1 MNDKRIPARF
11 EALSNGEI
19 IWATNI
25 YALDEDE
32 LREEGFSVFNYE
44 EDLDDEMKW
53 ISTMLTEAIG
63 NELEIEVVIF
73 ALKAM
78 QQNSS
83 LSPAM
88 ALRFGYLEWI
98 K

>member
-11 EALSNGEI
+11 EAPSNGEI

-32 LREEGFSVFNYE
+32 LREEGFSVFDYE

-53 ISTMLTEAIG
+53 IGTMLTEAIG
-63 NELEIEVVIF
+63 NELEVEVVIF

>member
-11 EALSNGEI
+11 EAPSNGEL

-25 YALDEDE
+25 YALDQDE
-32 LREEGFSVFNYE
+32 LREEGFSVFDYE
-44 EDLDDEMKW
+44 EDLEEEMKW
-53 ISTMLTEAIG
+53 ASTMLTEAI
-63 NELEIEVVIF
+63 ESDLAVEVVIF

>member
-11 EALSNGEI
+11 EAPSNGEI

-32 LREEGFSVFNYE
+32 LREEGFSVFEYE
-44 EDLDDEMKW
+44 EDMEDEMKW
-53 ISTMLTEAIG
+53 IGTMLNEAIES
-63 NELEIEVVIF
+63 ELEVEIVLF

>member
-11 EALSNGEI
+11 EAPSNGEI

-32 LREEGFSVFNYE
+32 LREEGFSVFDYE
-44 EDLDDEMKW
+44 EDLEEEMKW
-53 ISTMLTEAIG
+53 ASTMLTEAI
-63 NELEIEVVIF
+63 ESDLVVEVVIF

>member
-11 EALSNGEI
+11 EAPSNGET

-32 LREEGFSVFNYE
+32 LREEGFSVFEYE
-44 EDLDDEMKW
+44 EDMEDEMKW
-53 ISTMLTEAIG
+53 IGTMLNESIES
-63 NELEIEVVIF
+63 ELEVEVVLF

>member
-11 EALSNGEI
+11 EAPSNGEI

-44 EDLDDEMKW
+44 EDLEDEMKW
-53 ISTMLTEAIG
+53 AKTMLSEAIES
-63 NELEIEVVIF
+63 ELEVEVVLF

>member
-11 EALSNGEI
+11 EAPSNGEI

-44 EDLDDEMKW
+44 EDMEDEMKW
-53 ISTMLTEAIG
+53 IGTMLNEAIES
-63 NELEIEVVIF
+63 ELDVEVVLF

-78 QQNSS
+78 QENSS

>member
-11 EALSNGEI
+11 EAPSNGEI

-32 LREEGFSVFNYE
+32 LREEGFSVFEYE
-44 EDLDDEMKW
+44 EDMEDEMKW
-53 ISTMLTEAIG
+53 IGTMLTEAIG
-63 NELEIEVVIF
+63 NELEVEVVLF

>member
-11 EALSNGEI
+11 EAPSNGEL

-63 NELEIEVVIF
+63 NELEVEVVIF

-78 QQNSS
+78 QENSS

>member
-1 MNDKRIPARF
+1 MNDKKIPARF
-11 EALSNGEI
+11 KAPSNGEL
-19 IWATNI
+19 IWTTNI
-25 YALDEDE
+25 YALDENE
-32 LREEGFSVFNYE
+32 LNEEGFSIFNYE
-44 EDLDDEMKW
+44 EDTEDEMKW
-53 ISTMLTEAIG
+53 IGTML
-63 NELEIEVVIF
+63 NESIEKELDIEVVLF

>member
-1 MNDKRIPARF
+1 MNDKKIPARF
-11 EALSNGEI
+11 EAPSNGEI

-32 LREEGFSVFNYE
+32 LREEGFSVFDYE
-44 EDLDDEMKW
+44 EDLEEEMKW
-53 ISTMLTEAIG
+53 ASTMLTEAI
-63 NELEIEVVIF
+63 ESDLTVEVVIF

>member
-11 EALSNGEI
+11 EAPSNGEI

-44 EDLDDEMKW
+44 EDMEDEMKW
-53 ISTMLTEAIG
+53 IGTMLTEAIG
-63 NELEIEVVIF
+63 SELEVEVVLF

>member
-11 EALSNGEI
+11 EAPSNGEI

-32 LREEGFSVFNYE
+32 LREEGFSVFEYE
-44 EDLDDEMKW
+44 EDMEDEMKW
-53 ISTMLTEAIG
+53 IGTMLTEAIG
-63 NELEIEVVIF
+63 SELEVEVVLF

>member
-1 MNDKRIPARF
+1 MNDKKIPARF
-11 EALSNGEI
+11 EAPSNGEI

-32 LREEGFSVFNYE
+32 LREEGFSVFDYE
-44 EDLDDEMKW
+44 EDLEDEMKW
-53 ISTMLTEAIG
+53 VSTMLTEAIE
-63 NELEIEVVIF
+63 NELEVEVVIF

>member
-11 EALSNGEI
+11 EAPSNGEI

-44 EDLDDEMKW
+44 EDMEDEMKW
-53 ISTMLTEAIG
+53 IGTMLTEAIG
-63 NELEIEVVIF
+63 NELEVEVVLF

-88 ALRFGYLEWI
+88 ALSFGYLEWI

>member
-11 EALSNGEI
+11 EAPSNGEI

-32 LREEGFSVFNYE
+32 LREEGFFVFDYE
-44 EDLDDEMKW
+44 EDLEEEMKW
-53 ISTMLTEAIG
+53 ASTMLTESI
-63 NELEIEVVIF
+63 ESDLVVEVVIF

>member
-11 EALSNGEI
+11 EAPSNGEL

-32 LREEGFSVFNYE
+32 LREEGFSEFNYE

-53 ISTMLTEAIG
+53 INTMLTEAIG
-63 NELEIEVVIF
+63 NELEVEVVIF

-78 QQNSS
+78 QENSS

>member
-1 MNDKRIPARF
+1 
-11 EALSNGEI
+11 
-19 IWATNI
+19 
-25 YALDEDE
+25 
-32 LREEGFSVFNYE
+32 
-44 EDLDDEMKW
+44 MKW
-53 ISTMLTEAIG
+53 IGTMLTEAIG
-63 NELEIEVVIF
+63 NELEVEVVLF

>member
-11 EALSNGEI
+11 EAPSNGEI

-32 LREEGFSVFNYE
+32 LREEGFSVFEYE
-44 EDLDDEMKW
+44 EDMEDEMKW
-53 ISTMLTEAIG
+53 IGTMLNEAIES
-63 NELEIEVVIF
+63 ELEVEVVLF

-88 ALRFGYLEWI
+88 ALRFGYLDWI

>member
-11 EALSNGEI
+11 EAPSNGEI

-32 LREEGFSVFNYE
+32 LREEGFSVFEYE
-44 EDLDDEMKW
+44 EDMEDEMKW
-53 ISTMLTEAIG
+53 IGTMLNESVES
-63 NELEIEVVIF
+63 ELEVEVVLF

>member
-11 EALSNGEI
+11 EAPSNGEI

-32 LREEGFSVFNYE
+32 LREEGFSVFEYE
-44 EDLDDEMKW
+44 EDMEDEMKW
-53 ISTMLTEAIG
+53 IGTMLNESIES
-63 NELEIEVVIF
+63 ELEVEVVLF

>member
-1 MNDKRIPARF
+1 MNDKKIPARF
-11 EALSNGEI
+11 EAPSNGEI

-32 LREEGFSVFNYE
+32 LREEGFSVFDYE
-44 EDLDDEMKW
+44 EDLEEEMKW
-53 ISTMLTEAIG
+53 ASTMLTEAI
-63 NELEIEVVIF
+63 ESDLMVEVVIF

>member
-11 EALSNGEI
+11 EAPSNGEI

-32 LREEGFSVFNYE
+32 LREEGFSVFEYE
-44 EDLDDEMKW
+44 EDMEDEMKW
-53 ISTMLTEAIG
+53 IGTMLSEAIES
-63 NELEIEVVIF
+63 ELEVEVVLF